1 MCASNDDPD
10 IILFPSGEND
20 TESILLPTS
29 ISLMNAGFGFS
40 PMYSTHVILFMF
52 LAVLMIIYLMSI
64 NIAEIA
70 HPVRHI
76 YPMRRVQ

>member
-10 IILFPSGEND
+10 IILFPSREND
-20 TESILLPTS
+20 TKSISLPTS
-29 ISLMNAGFGFS
+29 ISLMNVGFGFS

-70 HPVRHI
+70 HPVRNI